1 MPIRVSDAVNDA
13 NTTNFVSVMNAQLG
27 GSAVIEF
34 FDGFLPTVCSDPDSG
49 TMLADLALHATT
61 PFAAASGNVFSANAI
76 TPDVVDVSGTATYWR
91 MKSSG
96 GTVHMQGDC
105 GTTGTD
111 IVFNTVTWTA
121 ADDISI
127 DALDFTMQTVG

>member
-49 TMLADLALHATT
+49 TMLADLALDATT